1 MQTLLLELG
10 GPLVFAFVLLAIVK
24 FIRGLIDNRKDHYGM
39 ESGTAEEVETEVQP
53 EDPTENDHHAT

>member
-24 FIRGLIDNRKDHYGM
+24 FIRGVIDGRKGHNGM
-39 ESGTAEEVETEVQP
+39 ASGTAEEVETVEQL
-53 EDPTENDHHAT
+53 EDQTENEPRAT

>member
-24 FIRGLIDNRKDHYGM
+24 FIRGVIDSRKDHNGM
-39 ESGTAEEVETEVQP
+39 ESGTAEEVGTEEQL
-53 EDPTENDHHAT
+53 EDPTENDPRAT